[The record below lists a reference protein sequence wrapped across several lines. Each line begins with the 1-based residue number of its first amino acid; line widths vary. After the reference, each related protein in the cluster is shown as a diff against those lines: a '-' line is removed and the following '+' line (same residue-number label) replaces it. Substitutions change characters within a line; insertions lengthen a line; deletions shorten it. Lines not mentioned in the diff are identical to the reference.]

1 MTDHLTDTELTA
13 EDMMVSAAGH
23 RLRARWLGPRG
34 DQAPTLV
41 FLHEGLG
48 SIGQWRDFPSALA
61 TATGCGALIYD
72 RYGYGGSDALPPP
85 YERAVDFMH
94 TEAREVLPAVLDE
107 AGVRQAILV
116 GHSDGGSI
124 ALLAAATLDTR
135 IRGVISEAAH
145 VFVEP
150 ESLASIE
157 EAVIAYRAGD
167 LREKLARYHGETVDS
182 AFYGWANTW
191 LRPEFEAFHIEGYL
205 RAITCPVLAI
215 QGEDDAYGTPAQ
227 LDMIRAAVGGPVDV
241 MLIENCGH
249 APHVE
254 AQERVL
260 AAMTNFV
267 RAVLMPI
274 DDAPL
279 APGNDP

>member
-1 MTDHLTDTELTA
+1 MTDQPTDADPQA
-13 EDMMVSAAGH
+13 EDLTVSAAGH
-23 RLRARWLGPRG
+23 RLRARWVGPRP
-34 DQAPTLV
+34 DEAPTLV

-48 SIGQWRDFPSALA
+48 SIRQWREFPAALSA
-61 TATGCGALIYD
+61 ATGCGALLYD
-72 RYGYGGSDALPPP
+72 RHGYGGSDPLPPP
-85 YERAVDFMH
+85 YERPVDFMH
-94 TEAREVLPAVLDE
+94 IEARTVLPAILDE
-107 AGVRQAILV
+107 TGVRQALLV

-135 IRGVISEAAH
+135 IRGVVSEAAH

-167 LREKLARYHGETVDS
+167 LREKLARYHGDTVDS

-215 QGEDDAYGTPAQ
+215 QGADDAYGTPAQ
-227 LDMIRAAVGGPVDV
+227 LDMIRAAVGGPVET
-241 MLIENCGH
+241 MLIEDCGH
-249 APHVE
+249 APHHE
-254 AQERVL
+254 ASERVL
-260 AAMTNFV
+260 AAMTNFA
-267 RAVLMPI
+267 RAVMTTRETVP
-274 DDAPL
+274 P